1 MNNLKIKWHK
11 SISEI
16 PEKAW
21 RNLLGS
27 NLSPFY
33 SWEWLNALETS
44 DSIIPLNGWQ
54 PLFLSAWNG
63 KNIIASAP
71 LYLKA
76 HSYGEFI
83 FDNSFAELAQ
93 NLNLKYYPKLIGMS
107 PLSPV
112 EGYRFLFSAGENEK
126 ELTYILIKEIDIFA
140 KKNGIL
146 SCNFLYVDPQWQLL
160 AEAAKCAKWFNQKSL
175 WSLNGEKNFSDYLGK
190 FNSNQRRNIIRERK
204 NVKNSGIKITTLLGT
219 QIDIDNM
226 KKMHYFYQLHCSRW
240 GIWGSKYLSESF
252 FIELASRKLRD
263 NIILFEAKE
272 ENEDKTI
279 GMSLCIKSKEMLWGR
294 YWGAKENIDC
304 LHFETCYYA
313 PIEWAIENGI
323 KYFDPGAGGTHKRRR
338 GFVAKPNASL
348 HRWYDARMDSLIR
361 EWLPKANK
369 LMLSQIKATNND
381 VPFKFKKPK
390 LSNT

>member
-1 MNNLKIKWHK
+1 MNNLKIRWHK

-16 PEKAW
+16 PETAW

-27 NLSPFY
+27 NSSPFY

-83 FDNSFAELAQ
+83 FDNSFAQLAQ
-93 NLNLKYYPKLIGMS
+93 DLNLQYYPKLIGMS

-112 EGYRFLFSAGENEK
+112 EGYRFLFSEGENEK
-126 ELTYILIKEIDIFA
+126 ELTYILMEEIDNFA
-140 KKNGIL
+140 KNNDIL

-160 AEAAKCAKWFNQKSL
+160 AEEAKCAKWFNQQSL
-175 WSLNGEKNFSDYLGK
+175 WSLNGEKNFSDYLK
-190 FNSNQRRNIIRERK
+190 RFNSNQRRNILRERK
-204 NVKNSGIKITTLLGT
+204 KVKNSGIQIVTLLGS
-219 QIDIDNM
+219 QINLENM

-240 GIWGSKYLSESF
+240 GVWGSKYLSESF
-252 FIELASRKLRD
+252 FIELASPKLKE
-263 NIILFEAKE
+263 NIILFKAKE

-294 YWGAKENIDC
+294 YWGAEENIDC

-323 KYFDPGAGGTHKRRR
+323 KYFDPGAGGNHKRKR
-338 GFVAKPNASL
+338 GFLAKPNASL

-390 LSNT
+390 PSNT